1 MKKILIIIPLIF
13 SLGLIGCTGNDE
25 SNNQEKETSKVEER
39 KDILPEIKLVL
50 KDMYISIN
58 ENKDN
63 DKVCR
68 EKIEKLNENI
78 TDEMI
83 QNEEYKD
90 KLRNLKN
97 YIKNYDLTKIS
108 KEVCDILNDM
118 ENTDTYKIDLTSTQ
132 QKDNINNSENKK
144 STNKNSESKNNQN
157 KSTNKKKESSTKKT
171 QKCPN
176 CGSTNYNGVVCKD
189 CGFQQA
195 DPESCPDCG
204 SLKYNGVMCPDCG
217 FQQSDPPEEENY
229 PEQSE
234 ENADHN
240 SQCNNCGSATI
251 NDDGTCPY
259 CGYDNY

>member
-1 MKKILIIIPLIF
+1 
-13 SLGLIGCTGNDE
+13 
-25 SNNQEKETSKVEER
+25 
-39 KDILPEIKLVL
+39 
-50 KDMYISIN
+50 
-58 ENKDN
+58 
-63 DKVCR
+63 
-68 EKIEKLNENI
+68 
-78 TDEMI
+78 MI

-132 QKDNINNSENKK
+132 QKDNTNNSENKK

-189 CGFQQA
+189 CGFQQS

-234 ENADHN
+234 ENAEHS

>member
-25 SNNQEKETSKVEER
+25 SNKQEKETSKVEER

-118 ENTDTYKIDLTSTQ
+118 ENTDTYKIDLTSSQ
-132 QKDNINNSENKK
+132 QKDNTNNSENKK

-189 CGFQQA
+189 CGFQQ
-195 DPESCPDCG
+195 
-204 SLKYNGVMCPDCG
+204 
-217 FQQSDPPEEENY
+217 
-229 PEQSE
+229 
-234 ENADHN
+234 
-240 SQCNNCGSATI
+240 
-251 NDDGTCPY
+251 
-259 CGYDNY
+259 

>member
-1 MKKILIIIPLIF
+1 
-13 SLGLIGCTGNDE
+13 
-25 SNNQEKETSKVEER
+25 
-39 KDILPEIKLVL
+39 
-50 KDMYISIN
+50 MYISIN

-132 QKDNINNSENKK
+132 QKDNTNNSENKK
-144 STNKNSESKNNQN
+144 
-157 KSTNKKKESSTKKT
+157 
-171 QKCPN
+171 
-176 CGSTNYNGVVCKD
+176 
-189 CGFQQA
+189 
-195 DPESCPDCG
+195 
-204 SLKYNGVMCPDCG
+204 
-217 FQQSDPPEEENY
+217 
-229 PEQSE
+229 
-234 ENADHN
+234 
-240 SQCNNCGSATI
+240 
-251 NDDGTCPY
+251 
-259 CGYDNY
+259 